1 MPRPTHHAVLKA
13 GVAVAAVS
21 LLLAG
26 CAGPGASQPS
36 ADPGGS
42 ASADNPFG
50 VAANTSVDVV
60 VFDGG
65 YGTEYATYAAELMEK
80 QIGDG
85 VSVQITPSNNLSQ
98 SLQPRFVGGTPP
110 DTFTND
116 GADAIPI
123 TSIQDQLEDLGA
135 FWDTENYDGVKIS
148 DAVFP
153 GVEAVGEYDGSSLT
167 ANYVMTLFSLWYSQ
181 SLFEDNGWE
190 PPTTW
195 AEMADLCTAAKKED
209 KYLFTFGKEA
219 AVYYSWLVLDSAIK
233 QGGIEIINDISNLE
247 PGAWSN
253 PDVKAVLEELEAL
266 IADDCFVP
274 GGAGTQFTQ
283 AQAQWSNDQQALF
296 YYSGSWIESEMKEAT
311 ADGFEMTAW
320 PAPLLDDDSAMP
332 FEAAQAGPAIPWAVP
347 KAAASTAGGKEF
359 LRALF
364 SKEAAAKFSEL
375 TLAPTVVKD
384 TVPEDG
390 FGSSALASTMG
401 VMETAGDDLFS
412 WVSNAYTGYYGIQ
425 DAPYWVS
432 FLAGDISAQDL
443 IDAEEKLSAAAAA
456 DASKPKKEYDY
467 GK

>member
-1 MPRPTHHAVLKA
+1 LNASAT
-13 GVAVAAVS
+13 AAALCLV
-21 LLLAG
+21 LAG
-26 CAGPGASQPS
+26 CAGPGASPS
-36 ADPGGS
+36 ESEGG
-42 ASADNPFG
+42 AVTDKNPFG
-50 VAANTSVDVV
+50 VAANTKVDIV

-65 YGTEYATYAAELMEK
+65 YGTEYAKYAAGLVEK

-85 VSVQITPSNNLSQ
+85 VTVQITPSNNLSQ

-110 DTFTND
+110 DSFTND

-123 TSIQDQLEDLGA
+123 TSIQDQLEDLGE
-135 FWDTENYDGVKIS
+135 FWDTKNYDGVKVS

-153 GVEAVGEYDGSSLT
+153 GVKEVGEYDDAYLN

-181 SLFEDNGWE
+181 SLFEENGWK

-195 AEMADLCTAAKKED
+195 SEMGDLCTEAKAKD

-219 AVYYSWLVLDSAIK
+219 AVYYQWLVLDSAIK
-233 QGGIEIINDISNLE
+233 QGGIDVIDDISNLE

-253 PDVKAVLEELEAL
+253 AAVKDVLGEMEGL
-266 IADDCFVP
+266 IDDGCFVP

-283 AQAQWSNDQQALF
+283 AQAQWSNDQDALF

-320 PAPLLDDDSAMP
+320 PAPLLDAGDAALP
-332 FEAAQAGPAIPWAVP
+332 FEAVQAGPAIPWAVP

-364 SKEAAAKFSEL
+364 SKEAASKFSEL

-384 TVPEDG
+384 TVPADG

-401 VMETAGDDLFS
+401 VMEGAGDDLFS
-412 WVSNAYTGYYGIQ
+412 WVSNSYSGYYGIQ

-432 FLAGDISAQDL
+432 FLGGDITAQEL

-456 DASKPKKEYDY
+456 DTSKPKKEYDY